1 MKVIKNGDTIQK
13 RTHKFKCWNCKC
25 KYIASN
31 GEWYYVDYCQ
41 KTNKPTDHVESECPE
56 CGKLNK
62 IQWRHKKR
70 DWLSMNAG
78 DILAVLALLSLVVA
92 FVFAVLN
99 IATGF
104 VISIVMFFIF
114 GITVRY
120 KYM

>member
-1 MKVIKNGDTIQK
+1 MKVVKNGDTVQK

-31 GEWYYVDYCQ
+31 GEWYYVSFCQ
-41 KTNKPTDHVESECPE
+41 KTDKPTNHVESECPE

-70 DWLSMNAG
+70 DWLSMNVD
-78 DILAVLALLSLVVA
+78 DILAVLTLLSLVVA
-92 FVFAVLN
+92 FVFAVLG
-99 IATGF
+99 IITGF
-104 VISIVMFFIF
+104 VIAIAIFFIF
-114 GITVRY
+114 GISICY